1 MWEEVNPILDIP
13 KGERL
18 VPLSTSAAVQ
28 ITKQEIMVLGGYDEN
43 DAGYRQ
49 TYILR
54 VEDDGS
60 TTIRDLNLYPLPV
73 GEAFWSNT
81 PVIHKK
87 MVFAL
92 QNVSTGNSDCSGN
105 VRRVLSFDGSSWKE
119 LL

>member
-1 MWEEVNPILDIP
+1 MWEDVNPVLEIP
-13 KGERL
+13 KGETL

-28 ITKQEIMVLGGYDEN
+28 ITKQEMMVLGGYDEN

-54 VEDDGS
+54 VEEDGS
-60 TTIRDLNLYPLPV
+60 TSIRDLNLYPLPV
-73 GEAFWSNT
+73 GEGFWSNT

-92 QNVSTGNSDCSGN
+92 QNVSTGNNDCSGN
-105 VRRVLSFDGSSWKE
+105 VRRVLSFDGAAWKE